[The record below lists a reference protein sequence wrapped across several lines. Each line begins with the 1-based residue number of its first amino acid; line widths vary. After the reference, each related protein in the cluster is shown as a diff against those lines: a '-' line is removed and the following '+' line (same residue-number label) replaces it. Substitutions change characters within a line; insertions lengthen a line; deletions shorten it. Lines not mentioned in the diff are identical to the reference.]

1 MRMIATALSAVVI
14 SASVAAAASSQA
26 AQPMAGEKAAAS
38 QPATPADN
46 AAKAMPAHESATA
59 TKIHAM
65 SRRRVE
71 EIQTALNKDGA
82 TIAVDGIYGPKTRA
96 AIEDF
101 QKKNNLKM
109 TGHADHATLRKLNP
123 QTWS

>member
-1 MRMIATALSAVVI
+1 MRTIASTLSAVVI
-14 SASVAAAASSQA
+14 STSVAAAASPQA
-26 AQPMAGEKAAAS
+26 AQPAA
-38 QPATPADN
+38 PADN
-46 AAKAMPAHESATA
+46 AAKATPAHESAAA

-71 EIQTALNKDGA
+71 EVQTALNKDGA
-82 TIAVDGIYGPKTRA
+82 TLAVDGIYGPKTRA

-101 QKKNNLKM
+101 QKKNSLKV
-109 TGHADHATLRKLNP
+109 TGRADHATLHKLNP

>member
-1 MRMIATALSAVVI
+1 MRMIATALSAAVI
-14 SASVAAAASSQA
+14 STSVAAATAPQATAAGTKTPSS
-26 AQPMAGEKAAAS
+26 AQPAAPS
-38 QPATPADN
+38 DN
-46 AAKAMPAHESATA
+46 AAKAMPARESATA

-82 TIAVDGIYGPKTRA
+82 TLAVDGIYGPKTRA

-101 QKKNNLKM
+101 QKKNSLKA
-109 TGHADHATLRKLNP
+109 TGHADHATLHKLNP

>member
-1 MRMIATALSAVVI
+1 MRMVASALSAVVI
-14 SASVAAAASSQA
+14 STSVAAAASPQA
-26 AQPMAGEKAAAS
+26 AQPMASGKAAAM
-38 QPATPADN
+38 PADN

-82 TIAVDGIYGPKTRA
+82 QLAIDGIYGPKTRT

-101 QKKNNLKM
+101 QKKNNLKV
-109 TGHADHATLRKLNP
+109 TGHADHATLHKLNP